1 MHRGVFAIV
10 VTAALPWVAQA
21 ADSTAHRGPA
31 PSEQHTACMEKAGGV
46 TVDMVA
52 CITAE
57 YERQDKRLNE
67 AYAAARERVGTAR
80 DAALRDVQRAWL
92 HFRDLNCDF
101 RNDPDGGTL
110 ARVEANDCMLAMTA
124 ARADELD
131 GIANRP

>member
-1 MHRGVFAIV
+1 MHRWFSVLV
-10 VTAALPWVAQA
+10 VAALPWVGQA
-21 ADSTAHRGPA
+21 AESTADRGPV

-46 TVDMVA
+46 TADMVS

-57 YERQDKRLNE
+57 YERQDKRLND
-67 AYAAARERVGTAR
+67 AYAAARERVGKGR

-110 ARVEANDCMLAMTA
+110 ARVEANHCMLSMTA
-124 ARADELD
+124 ARADELE